1 MYVSPVDF
9 ESFLSPTLLIFTR
22 IMGAIMAVRGKK
34 KYTVGAAAF
43 CLSASKYVEHHH
55 LMCGESKALE
65 YVFICIIHC

>member
-34 KYTVGAAAF
+34 SIPLVLQ
-43 CLSASKYVEHHH
+43 LSAYLHQN
-55 LMCGESKALE
+55 M
-65 YVFICIIHC
+65 